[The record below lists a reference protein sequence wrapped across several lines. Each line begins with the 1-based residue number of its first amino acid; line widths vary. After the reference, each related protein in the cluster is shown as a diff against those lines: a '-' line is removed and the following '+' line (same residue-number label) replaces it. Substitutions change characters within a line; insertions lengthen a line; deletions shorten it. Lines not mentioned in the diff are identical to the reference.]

1 MLLIVSIKT
10 MMLHARRFLPSY
22 PLLELQPL
30 TLAGGKICHS
40 QKLLG
45 SAMPHFC
52 DGEAD
57 GATKSWRISGWNLPS
72 SGSAA
77 SSCLA
82 AEAISPLL
90 ESPCSV

>member
-52 DGEAD
+52 DGEA
-57 GATKSWRISGWNLPS
+57 GNG
-72 SGSAA
+72 
-77 SSCLA
+77 CLA

-90 ESPCSV
+90 ESPRSV